1 MAERGGAGGGPG
13 GAGGGS
19 GQRGSGV
26 AQSPQ
31 QPPPPQQQQPPQ
43 QPTPPKLAQAT
54 SSSSSTSAAA
64 ASSSSSST
72 STSMAVAVAS
82 GSAPPGGPGPGR
94 TPAPVQMNL
103 YATWEVDR
111 SSSSCVPRLFSL
123 TLKKLVMLKE
133 MDKDLN
139 SVVIAVKLQGSKRIL
154 RSNEI
159 VLPASGLVETELQL
173 TFSLQYPHFLKRDAN
188 KLQIMLQRR
197 KRYKNR
203 TILGYKTLAV
213 GLINM
218 AEVMQHP
225 NEGALVLGLHSN
237 VKDVSVPVAEIKIYS
252 LSSQPIDH
260 EGIKSKL
267 SDRSPDIDNYSEE
280 EEESFSSE
288 QEGSDDPLHG
298 QDLFYED
305 EDLRKVKK
313 TRRKLTSTSAITRQ
327 PNIKQKF
334 VALLKRFK
342 VSDEV
347 GFGLEHVSREQ
358 IREVE
363 EDLDELYDS
372 LEMYNPSDSGP
383 EMEETESIL
392 STPKPKL
399 KPFFEGMSQ
408 SSSQTEIGSLNS
420 KGSLGKDTTSP
431 MELAALEKV
440 KSTWIKNQDDSL
452 TETDTLEI
460 TDQDMFGDAST
471 SLVVP
476 EKVKTPMKSSKTD
489 LQSSASPSKVEGVHT
504 PRQKRSTPLKE
515 RQLSKPLSERTN
527 SSDSER
533 SPDLGHSTQIPRKVV
548 YDQLNQILVSD
559 AALPENVILVNTTDW
574 QGQYVAELLQDQ
586 RKPVVCTCSTVEVQ
600 AVLSA
605 LLTRIQRYCNCNSS
619 MPRPVKVAA
628 VGGQSYLSSIL
639 RFFVKSLANKTSD
652 WLGYMRFLIIP
663 LGSHPVAKYLG
674 SVDSKYSSSFLDSG
688 WRDLFS
694 RSEPPVSEQLDVAGR
709 VMQYVNGAATTHQLP
724 VAEAML
730 TCRHKFPDE
739 DSYQKFIPFIGVVKV
754 GLVEDSP
761 STAGDGD
768 DSPVVSLTVP
778 STSPPSS
785 SGLSRDATATP
796 PSSPSMSSALAIVGS
811 PNSPYG
817 DVIGL
822 QVSRL
827 PHSGEAQ
834 LSGTMAMTVVTKEKN
849 KKVPTIFLSKKPREK
864 EVDSKSQV
872 IEGIS
877 RLICSAKQQQ
887 TMLRGARAGRGGRA
901 RKGLEREAG
910 NGPSLGALGRWPE
923 QFSHR
928 SSPCHPQ
935 CPSMGSSGVTS
946 SSSSWQ
952 PSGPPMSSTFQ
963 WDSSVAARPPEALSP
978 SHFPSWHCH
987 QPHRLRAGGGQ
998 QARAQHPFPGTRV
1011 CLSLAQV
1018 PKDTGTGTPPLPS
1031 PPTHPCAAPPHSCFS
1046 PSPSCS
1052 RPRA

>member
-1 MAERGGAGGGPG
+1 MAERGAAGGAAAAGPG
-13 GAGGGS
+13 GFGGAGP
-19 GQRGSGV
+19 RGPGA
-26 AQSPQ
+26 AQSP
-31 QPPPPQQQQPPQ
+31 P
-43 QPTPPKLAQAT
+43 PTPPQAPQPPAPAPAA
-54 SSSSSTSAAA
+54 SAAA
-64 ASSSSSST
+64 AP
-72 STSMAVAVAS
+72 AAAPGPAAS
-82 GSAPPGGPGPGR
+82 GPAAPGPAPGR
-94 TPAPVQMNL
+94 PCPAPAPVQMNL

-111 SSSSCVPRLFSL
+111 SSASCVPRLFNL

-159 VLPASGLVETELQL
+159 LLPASGLAETELQL

-225 NEGALVLGLHSN
+225 NEGVLVLGLHSN

-252 LSSQPIDH
+252 LSSQPIDQ

-313 TRRKLTSTSAITRQ
+313 TRRKLTSASAITRQ

-383 EMEETESIL
+383 EMEETESVL

-420 KGSLGKDTTSP
+420 KGSLGKDATSP
-431 MELAALEKV
+431 MELTALERV
-440 KSTWIKNQDDSL
+440 KATSWIKNPEDSL
-452 TETDTLEI
+452 TENDPLR
-460 TDQDMFGDAST
+460 QDVSEDLFGDST
-471 SLVVP
+471 TLVVP
-476 EKVKTPMKSSKTD
+476 EKVKTPLKSGKTD
-489 LQSSASPSKVEGVHT
+489 LQGSASPSKMDGVHT

-533 SPDLGHSTQIPRKVV
+533 SPDLGHSTQIPRKAV

-559 AALPENVILVNTTDW
+559 AALPESVILVNTADW

-586 RKPVVCTCSTVEVQ
+586 QRPVVCTCSTVEVQ

-619 MPRPVKVAA
+619 MPRPVKVVA

-639 RFFVKSLANKTSD
+639 RFFVKALANKTSD
-652 WLGYMRFLIIP
+652 WLGYMRFLIVP
-663 LGSHPVAKYLG
+663 LGSHPVAKYMG
-674 SVDSKYSSSFLDSG
+674 SVDSRYSSTFLDPA

-694 RSEPPVSEQLDVAGR
+694 RSEPPVSESLDVVGR
-709 VMQYVNGAATTHQLP
+709 VMQYMSGAGVTHQLP

-730 TCRHKFPDE
+730 TCRHKFQDE

-761 STAGDGD
+761 LTTGDGE
-768 DSPVVSLTVP
+768 DSPMINLMVP
-778 STSPPSS
+778 STSPPST
-785 SGLSRDATATP
+785 SGLSRDASATP
-796 PSSPSMSSALAIVGS
+796 PSSPSMSSNLAVVGS

-822 QVSRL
+822 QVDYWLAHPGERRRDGEKRDASSKNTLKSVFRSVQVSRL
-827 PHSGEAQ
+827 PQGNEAQ

-887 TMLRGARAGRGGRA
+887 TMLRVSIDGVEWSDIKFFQLAAQ
-901 RKGLEREAG
+901 
-910 NGPSLGALGRWPE
+910 WPT
-923 QFSHR
+923 H
-928 SSPCHPQ
+928 
-935 CPSMGSSGVTS
+935 VK
-946 SSSSWQ
+946 
-952 PSGPPMSSTFQ
+952 
-963 WDSSVAARPPEALSP
+963 
-978 SHFPSWHCH
+978 HFPVGLFS
-987 QPHRLRAGGGQ
+987 G
-998 QARAQHPFPGTRV
+998 
-1011 CLSLAQV
+1011 S
-1018 PKDTGTGTPPLPS
+1018 K
-1031 PPTHPCAAPPHSCFS
+1031 PT
-1046 PSPSCS
+1046 
-1052 RPRA
+1052 

>member
-1 MAERGGAGGGPG
+1 MAERGAPGGG
-13 GAGGGS
+13 GGGS
-19 GQRGSGV
+19 GSGGGGQRGSLVPALLQPPSSSAAAASSASPALQTGPGQ
-26 AQSPQ
+26 APPPLQSQ
-31 QPPPPQQQQPPQ
+31 QPPPPQQQQQ
-43 QPTPPKLAQAT
+43 LL
-54 SSSSSTSAAA
+54 
-64 ASSSSSST
+64 
-72 STSMAVAVAS
+72 V
-82 GSAPPGGPGPGR
+82 PGGSFGPGGGAAGGR
-94 TPAPVQMNL
+94 PVQMNL

-111 SSSSCVPRLFSL
+111 SSPSCVPRLFSL
-123 TLKKLVMLKE
+123 TLKKLIMLKE

-159 VLPASGLVETELQL
+159 VLPVSGLVETELQL

-225 NEGALVLGLHSN
+225 SEGALVLGLHSN

-260 EGIKSKL
+260 EGLKSKL

-298 QDLFYED
+298 QDLFYEE

-342 VSDEV
+342 VSDE
-347 GFGLEHVSREQ
+347 HVSREQ

-383 EMEETESIL
+383 EMEDTESIL

-420 KGSLGKDTTSP
+420 KGSLGKDATSP
-431 MELAALEKV
+431 MEASVGDKMKPAR
-440 KSTWIKNQDDSL
+440 SKNADDSL
-452 TETDTLEI
+452 NEADTLEGNE
-460 TDQDMFGDAST
+460 QDTFGDST
-471 SLVVP
+471 ATLVIP
-476 EKVKTPMKSSKTD
+476 EKIKTPMKTSKGE
-489 LQSSASPSKVEGVHT
+489 LQSMASPSKMDSATHT

-533 SPDLGHSTQIPRKVV
+533 SPDLGHSTQIPRKVF

-559 AALPENVILVNTTDW
+559 AALPENIILVNAIDW
-574 QGQYVAELLQDQ
+574 QGQYVADLLQDQ
-586 RKPVVCTCSTVEVQ
+586 KRPVVCTCSTIEVQ

-605 LLTRIQRYCNCNSS
+605 ILTRIQRYCNCNSS
-619 MPRPVKVAA
+619 MPRPVKVVS
-628 VGGQSYLSSIL
+628 VGGQSYLSAIL
-639 RFFVKSLANKTSD
+639 RFFVKQLANKTSD
-652 WLGYMRFLIIP
+652 WLSYMRFLIVP
-663 LGSHPVAKYLG
+663 LGSHPVAKYMG
-674 SVDSKYSSSFLDSG
+674 SVDSRYGNMFQDSA
-688 WRDLFS
+688 WRELFGKA
-694 RSEPPVSEQLDVAGR
+694 EPPVTEPFDVVGR
-709 VMQYVNGAATTHQLP
+709 IVQYVSGASVTHQLP

-730 TCRHKFPDE
+730 TCKHKFQDE

-754 GLVEDSP
+754 GLIEDSP
-761 STAGDGD
+761 AATGDGD
-768 DSPVVSLTVP
+768 DSPVISLTVP
-778 STSPPSS
+778 STSPPST
-785 SGLSRDATATP
+785 SGLTRDVTATP
-796 PSSPSMSSALAIVGS
+796 PSSPSMTSGLAVVGS

-822 QVSRL
+822 QVDYWLAQPIEKKKEGEKKDASSKNTLKSVFRSVQVSRL
-827 PHSGEAQ
+827 PNSGETQ
-834 LSGTMAMTVVTKEKN
+834 PSGTMAMTVVTKEKN
-849 KKVPTIFLSKKPREK
+849 KKVPTIFLSKKPKER
-864 EVDSKSQV
+864 EVDSKSQM
-872 IEGIS
+872 IDGIS

-887 TMLRGARAGRGGRA
+887 TMLKVSIDGVEWSDIKFFQLAAQ
-901 RKGLEREAG
+901 
-910 NGPSLGALGRWPE
+910 WPT
-923 QFSHR
+923 H
-928 SSPCHPQ
+928 
-935 CPSMGSSGVTS
+935 VK
-946 SSSSWQ
+946 
-952 PSGPPMSSTFQ
+952 
-963 WDSSVAARPPEALSP
+963 
-978 SHFPSWHCH
+978 HFPVGLFGSK
-987 QPHRLRAGGGQ
+987 PA
-998 QARAQHPFPGTRV
+998 
-1011 CLSLAQV
+1011 
-1018 PKDTGTGTPPLPS
+1018 
-1031 PPTHPCAAPPHSCFS
+1031 
-1046 PSPSCS
+1046 
-1052 RPRA
+1052 

>member
-1 MAERGGAGGGPG
+1 
-13 GAGGGS
+13 
-19 GQRGSGV
+19 
-26 AQSPQ
+26 
-31 QPPPPQQQQPPQ
+31 
-43 QPTPPKLAQAT
+43 
-54 SSSSSTSAAA
+54 
-64 ASSSSSST
+64 
-72 STSMAVAVAS
+72 
-82 GSAPPGGPGPGR
+82 
-94 TPAPVQMNL
+94 
-103 YATWEVDR
+103 
-111 SSSSCVPRLFSL
+111 
-123 TLKKLVMLKE
+123 
-133 MDKDLN
+133 
-139 SVVIAVKLQGSKRIL
+139 
-154 RSNEI
+154 
-159 VLPASGLVETELQL
+159 
-173 TFSLQYPHFLKRDAN
+173 
-188 KLQIMLQRR
+188 MLQRR

-440 KSTWIKNQDDSL
+440 KSAWIKNQDDSL

-460 TDQDMFGDAST
+460 TDQDMFGDGST
-471 SLVVP
+471 SLIVP

-489 LQSSASPSKVEGVHT
+489 LQGSASPSKVEGGHT

-628 VGGQSYLSSIL
+628 LGSQTYLSSIL

-674 SVDSKYSSSFLDSG
+674 SVDSRYSSTFLDSG

-694 RSEPPVSEQLDVAGR
+694 RSEPPVSEQLDVVGR
-709 VMQYVNGAATTHQLP
+709 VMQYINGAGVTHQLP

-761 STAGDGD
+761 ATGDGD
-768 DSPVVSLTVP
+768 DAPVVSLTVP

-796 PSSPSMSSALAIVGS
+796 PSSPSMSSALAVVGS
-811 PNSPYG
+811 PSSPYG

-822 QVSRL
+822 QVDYWLGHPGERRREGDKRDASSKNTLKSVFRSVQVSRL
-827 PHSGEAQ
+827 PHGGEAQ

-849 KKVPTIFLSKKPREK
+849 KKGNPKITWPLEQRIHPTLEATQALAKWPIPTIFLSKKPREK

-887 TMLRGARAGRGGRA
+887 TMLRVSIDGVEWSDIKFFQLAAQ
-901 RKGLEREAG
+901 
-910 NGPSLGALGRWPE
+910 WPT
-923 QFSHR
+923 H
-928 SSPCHPQ
+928 
-935 CPSMGSSGVTS
+935 VK
-946 SSSSWQ
+946 
-952 PSGPPMSSTFQ
+952 
-963 WDSSVAARPPEALSP
+963 
-978 SHFPSWHCH
+978 HFPVG
-987 QPHRLRAGGGQ
+987 L
-998 QARAQHPFPGTRV
+998 
-1011 CLSLAQV
+1011 
-1018 PKDTGTGTPPLPS
+1018 
-1031 PPTHPCAAPPHSCFS
+1031 FS
-1046 PSPSCS
+1046 GSKTT
-1052 RPRA
+1052 

>member
-1 MAERGGAGGGPG
+1 
-13 GAGGGS
+13 
-19 GQRGSGV
+19 
-26 AQSPQ
+26 
-31 QPPPPQQQQPPQ
+31 
-43 QPTPPKLAQAT
+43 
-54 SSSSSTSAAA
+54 
-64 ASSSSSST
+64 
-72 STSMAVAVAS
+72 
-82 GSAPPGGPGPGR
+82 
-94 TPAPVQMNL
+94 MNL

-111 SSSSCVPRLFSL
+111 SSPSCVPRLFSL
-123 TLKKLVMLKE
+123 TLKKLIMLKE

-159 VLPASGLVETELQL
+159 VLPVSGLVETELQL

-225 NEGALVLGLHSN
+225 SEGALVLGLHSN

-260 EGIKSKL
+260 EGLKSKL

-313 TRRKLTSTSAITRQ
+313 TRRKLASASAITR

-420 KGSLGKDTTSP
+420 KGSLGKDATSP
-431 MELAALEKV
+431 MDAAVGDKLKP
-440 KSTWIKNQDDSL
+440 SRSKNLDDSL
-452 TETDTLEI
+452 SEIDTLEASE
-460 TDQDMFGDAST
+460 QDTFGDSST
-471 SLVVP
+471 MLIIP
-476 EKVKTPMKSSKTD
+476 EKVKTPMKSSKGE
-489 LQSSASPSKVEGVHT
+489 LQSMASPSKMEGAAHT

-533 SPDLGHSTQIPRKVV
+533 SPDLGHSTQIPRKIV

-559 AALPENVILVNTTDW
+559 TALPENIILVNAADW
-574 QGQYVAELLQDQ
+574 QGQYVAELLRDQ
-586 RKPVVCTCSTVEVQ
+586 KKPVVCTCSTVEVQ

-605 LLTRIQRYCNCNSS
+605 VLTRIQRYCNCNSS
-619 MPRPVKVAA
+619 VPRPVKVVA
-628 VGGQSYLSSIL
+628 VGGQSYLSAIL
-639 RFFVKSLANKTSD
+639 RFFVKQLANKTPD
-652 WLGYMRFLIIP
+652 WLSYMRFLIVP

-674 SVDSKYSSSFLDSG
+674 SVDSRYSCTFLDSA
-688 WRDLFS
+688 WRELFG
-694 RSEPPVSEQLDVAGR
+694 RAEPPGTEPFDVVGR
-709 VMQYVNGAATTHQLP
+709 IVQYVGGASTTHQLP

-730 TCRHKFPDE
+730 TCKHKFPDE

-754 GLVEDSP
+754 GLIEDSP
-761 STAGDGD
+761 AATGDGD
-768 DSPVVSLTVP
+768 DAPVVSLTVP

-785 SGLSRDATATP
+785 SGLVKDVCATP
-796 PSSPSMSSALAIVGS
+796 PSSPSMSSGLAVVGS
-811 PNSPYG
+811 PSSPYG

-822 QVSRL
+822 QVDYWLAHPTERRKEGEKRDASSKNTLKSVFRSVQVSRL
-827 PHSGEAQ
+827 PSGGESQ
-834 LSGTMAMTVVTKEKN
+834 PSGTMAMTVVTKEKN
-849 KKVPTIFLSKKPREK
+849 KKVPTIFLSKKPKEK

-887 TMLRGARAGRGGRA
+887 TMMKVSIDGVEWSDIKFFQLAAQ
-901 RKGLEREAG
+901 
-910 NGPSLGALGRWPE
+910 WPT
-923 QFSHR
+923 H
-928 SSPCHPQ
+928 
-935 CPSMGSSGVTS
+935 VK
-946 SSSSWQ
+946 
-952 PSGPPMSSTFQ
+952 
-963 WDSSVAARPPEALSP
+963 
-978 SHFPSWHCH
+978 HFPVGLFGSK
-987 QPHRLRAGGGQ
+987 PA
-998 QARAQHPFPGTRV
+998 
-1011 CLSLAQV
+1011 
-1018 PKDTGTGTPPLPS
+1018 
-1031 PPTHPCAAPPHSCFS
+1031 
-1046 PSPSCS
+1046 
-1052 RPRA
+1052 

>member
-1 MAERGGAGGGPG
+1 MAERGGAGSGPG

-31 QPPPPQQQQPPQ
+31 QPPPQQQQQQQQQQPPQ

-64 ASSSSSST
+64 ASSSCSST

-139 SVVIAVKLQGSKRIL
+139 SVVIAVKLQ
-154 RSNEI
+154 
-159 VLPASGLVETELQL
+159 
-173 TFSLQYPHFLKRDAN
+173 
-188 KLQIMLQRR
+188 
-197 KRYKNR
+197 
-203 TILGYKTLAV
+203 
-213 GLINM
+213 
-218 AEVMQHP
+218 VMQHP

-460 TDQDMFGDAST
+460 TDQDMFGDVST

-489 LQSSASPSKVEGVHT
+489 LQGSASPSKVEGVHT

-586 RKPVVCTCSTVEVQ
+586 RKPVVCTCSIVEVQ

-694 RSEPPVSEQLDVAGR
+694 RSEPPVSEQLDVVGR

-761 STAGDGD
+761 STAGDVD

-822 QVSRL
+822 QVDYWLGHPGERRREGDKRDASSKNTLKSVFRSVQVSRL

-887 TMLRGARAGRGGRA
+887 TMLRVSIDGVEWSDIKFFQLAAQ
-901 RKGLEREAG
+901 
-910 NGPSLGALGRWPE
+910 WPT
-923 QFSHR
+923 H
-928 SSPCHPQ
+928 
-935 CPSMGSSGVTS
+935 VK
-946 SSSSWQ
+946 
-952 PSGPPMSSTFQ
+952 
-963 WDSSVAARPPEALSP
+963 
-978 SHFPSWHCH
+978 HFPVG
-987 QPHRLRAGGGQ
+987 L
-998 QARAQHPFPGTRV
+998 
-1011 CLSLAQV
+1011 
-1018 PKDTGTGTPPLPS
+1018 
-1031 PPTHPCAAPPHSCFS
+1031 FS
-1046 PSPSCS
+1046 GSK
-1052 RPRA
+1052 AT